1 MVTDNPD
8 DCQGLSYRVGIFLN
22 CGRWLSMEDIMK
34 VLIVDDMKLSTE
46 FVYFVHQ
53 RTNSP
58 D

>member
-1 MVTDNPD
+1 
-8 DCQGLSYRVGIFLN
+8 
-22 CGRWLSMEDIMK
+22 MEDIMK